1 MEEILEKVLNT
12 IKKYELIRR
21 REKILLAVSGG
32 IDSMTML
39 YILHKLRNILE
50 IEIGVATF
58 DHGIRRESAEE
69 IKIVEEFSKKLN
81 VPFFY
86 GKGNA
91 LELHL
96 EKKQNLEDVARSQRF
111 NFLREVKDKNG
122 FSKIALA
129 HNKNDFVETFLMHL
143 FKGSGLSGLTSML
156 NKDGDLIRPL
166 IEVKR
171 EEIETYARN
180 ENIPYVVDLTNY
192 NLSYERNRLRYQIIP
207 LIMSSYKNF
216 VDHIFNV
223 SDIMF
228 YDNNIL
234 EKINKI
240 ELKGI
245 KKSENEYS
253 IALFK
258 ALHLSIKRRILKKLL
273 EENANFERIN
283 MVIEFLNS
291 NKKRMNIGKDL
302 YISKTKDSFY
312 FERAFPF
319 TIDKSYILEV
329 PGETLIPEARLKIIT
344 EIVDI
349 DKGLDGFNLNDKN
362 IAIFDFSAIKFPIF
376 VRFRKEGDT
385 IEIENGKKKLQDL
398 FVDLKIRRDIRY
410 KIPIVVDNDNKILWV
425 CGLRRSTRARI
436 EKDTKKAL
444 CLRAVLIK
452 ENL

>member
-96 EKKQNLEDVARSQRF
+96 ETKQNLEDVARSQRF

-156 NKDGDLIRPL
+156 NKDGDLIR
-166 IEVKR
+166 
-171 EEIETYARN
+171 
-180 ENIPYVVDLTNY
+180 
-192 NLSYERNRLRYQIIP
+192 
-207 LIMSSYKNF
+207 
-216 VDHIFNV
+216 
-223 SDIMF
+223 
-228 YDNNIL
+228 
-234 EKINKI
+234 
-240 ELKGI
+240 
-245 KKSENEYS
+245 
-253 IALFK
+253 
-258 ALHLSIKRRILKKLL
+258 
-273 EENANFERIN
+273 
-283 MVIEFLNS
+283 
-291 NKKRMNIGKDL
+291 
-302 YISKTKDSFY
+302 
-312 FERAFPF
+312 
-319 TIDKSYILEV
+319 
-329 PGETLIPEARLKIIT
+329 
-344 EIVDI
+344 
-349 DKGLDGFNLNDKN
+349 
-362 IAIFDFSAIKFPIF
+362 
-376 VRFRKEGDT
+376 
-385 IEIENGKKKLQDL
+385 
-398 FVDLKIRRDIRY
+398 
-410 KIPIVVDNDNKILWV
+410 
-425 CGLRRSTRARI
+425 
-436 EKDTKKAL
+436 
-444 CLRAVLIK
+444 
-452 ENL
+452 